1 MKAIIVEDNPGAVN
15 VLKSFLKEYPG
26 GIDVCGVATNIESAK
41 KLILEH
47 QPDLWLLDIRLHDT
61 LVFSLFQ
68 ELGPGVVD
76 KAAIIFLTAYYEPK
90 YIHEALKVA
99 ALDFIVKPIDRDQ
112 LFNVLDK
119 ARERIAKTDLL
130 SRIAKL
136 EEGIRMVT
144 AGAINNRVPIHR
156 VSGEIDYE
164 DKHDIMYFLTEDN
177 VIRIKLQ
184 GERNVSTTKLLKFYE
199 DLLEGDSSFLRVSKQ
214 IILNLEF
221 LKSFNPKTDVAV
233 LTDGSTI
240 QVSRRK
246 ASELL
251 SVLSGKR

>member
-26 GIDVCGVATNIESAK
+26 SIDVCGVASTIESAK
-41 KLILEH
+41 KIILDQ

-68 ELGPGVVD
+68 EMGAGVVE

-112 LFNVLDK
+112 LFSVLDK
-119 ARERIAKTDLL
+119 AKERIASTDLL

-136 EEGIRMVT
+136 EEGIRMIT
-144 AGAINNRVPIHR
+144 AGAINNRIPIHR

-164 DKHDIMYFLTEDN
+164 DKHDIMYFQTEDN
-177 VIRIKLQ
+177 VIRIKLR
-184 GERNVSTTKLLKFYE
+184 GDRNVSTTKLLKFYE
-199 DLLEGDSSFLRVSKQ
+199 DLLEGDASFLRVSKQ
-214 IILNLEF
+214 ILLNLTF
-221 LKSFNPKTDVAV
+221 LKSFNPKTDVAI